1 MQLQSLMGGKMD
13 LLNMTGHEVY
23 SLFKYLTY
31 VEDEIATEIIER
43 RFK

>member
-1 MQLQSLMGGKMD
+1 MD
-13 LLNMTGHEVY
+13 LSDMTGREIH

-43 RFK
+43 RF